1 MGLERGFS
9 LFASERAAA
18 PSFLSGPEASFV
30 TGTTLDVDV
39 EEFALKTPGQTAW
52 VPFALKATGLGVI

>member
-18 PSFLSGPEASFV
+18 VSFLAGPEASFF
-30 TGTTLDVDV
+30 TATTLDFD
-39 EEFALKTPGQTAW
+39 G
-52 VPFALKATGLGVI
+52 GVGA